1 MGTLPGEQC
10 EKMVAMEKRNKK
22 IMIIIFHAFLG
33 WVLCAA
39 VMGIGMGVTTQNN
52 ALVIHALAAP
62 VIFGALSLI
71 YFMKF
76 DYTTPLQTALMF
88 LGFVIFMD
96 FFLVTFLVLE
106 SFDMFKSILG
116 TWIPFALIFTSTY
129 LVGLRVNRKK

>member
-1 MGTLPGEQC
+1 MVALPGEQC

-22 IMIIIFHAFLG
+22 IMIIIFHAFTG
-33 WVLCAA
+33 WALCAA
-39 VMGIGMGVTTQNN
+39 VMGIGMGVTSQNN

-62 VIFGALSLI
+62 VIFGVLSFV
-71 YFMKF
+71 YFSKF

-96 FFLVTFLVLE
+96 FFLVALLILK
-106 SFDMFKSILG
+106 SFEMFKSILG
-116 TWIPFALIFTSTY
+116 TWLPFAFIFTSTY